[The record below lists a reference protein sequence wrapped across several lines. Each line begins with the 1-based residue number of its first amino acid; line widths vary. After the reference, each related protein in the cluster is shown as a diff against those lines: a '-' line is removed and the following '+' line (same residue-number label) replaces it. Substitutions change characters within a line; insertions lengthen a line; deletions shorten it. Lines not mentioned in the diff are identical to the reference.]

1 MQLKKYQEGNLQQY
15 MFTLQVRKDL
25 KILILSFYFQKLKKK
40 QKKQVEERK
49 QYIHSEIENKKI
61 NITKVDS
68 LKKLNKI
75 NIPLVRLIKIKETQI
90 ITVRNE
96 IYVTTDSAVF
106 KE

>member
-1 MQLKKYQEGNLQQY
+1 

-49 QYIHSEIENKKI
+49 RYIHSEIENKKI

>member
-1 MQLKKYQEGNLQQY
+1 